1 MRIQH
6 NIAALNTHRNLGANN
21 TASAK
26 NLERLS
32 SGYKINRAGDDAAGL
47 SISEK
52 MRSQIRGLEMATKNS
67 QDGISLIQTAEGALN
82 ETHDILQRIRVLADQ
97 SANGTNTGI
106 DREAIQN
113 EVKQLKDEID
123 RIGNTTEFNTQK
135 LLNGNLKSAGT
146 ATVGQNTTTGAQVAK
161 LTAGTVSG
169 AYTAATDPSFASE
182 KITIDGTEIT
192 VDWQNLTTEE
202 RDILKGSD
210 KDKATTL
217 VVNKINEAIDAS
229 GANVEHISGYVTSG
243 GNMVL
248 ESGSQGINSKIT
260 AAGSGVAG
268 TMTGASTSTA
278 GKTNYNGSSIASG
291 SSFLADINGK
301 TLNVTLS
308 GVGEFSNTTTMA
320 SGAKILEDA
329 LNNAIKVA
337 NSGAGASKV
346 GDPGFISDV
355 RVNVT
360 EDGRF
365 EIVSETGPVNLS
377 DKTGNSFVKDLGLS
391 NAQTNAAGNGGMTLQ
406 IGANKGQTITFGI
419 DDMRSASLGIT
430 GVDVST
436 SAGAQNALDTLDK
449 AIAKV
454 SAQRSS
460 LGAVQ
465 NRLEHTINNLG
476 ATSEN
481 LTAAESR
488 IRDVDMAKEMME
500 FTKNNILTQAAQSML
515 AQANQQPQGVLQL
528 LG

>member
-1 MRIQH
+1 
-6 NIAALNTHRNLGANN
+6 
-21 TASAK
+21 
-26 NLERLS
+26 
-32 SGYKINRAGDDAAGL
+32 
-47 SISEK
+47 

-135 LLNGNLKSAGT
+135 LLNGNLKSAGG
-146 ATVGQNTTTGAQVAK
+146 ATVGQNTTTGSQVAK
-161 LTAGTVSG
+161 LTAGKVTGSG
-169 AYTAATDPSFASE
+169 TITSGLAGQSGIFSE
-182 KITIDGTEIT
+182 ETIKIDGTDIK
-192 VDWQNLTTEE
+192 VNWGSLTQDEKN
-202 RDILKGSD
+202 ILTGVGSD
-210 KDKATTL
+210 STSQKKAADL
-217 VVNKINEAIDAS
+217 IVSKINEAIDKS
-229 GANVEHISGYVTSG
+229 GANVDHVSGYVGSDG
-243 GNMVL
+243 KLVL
-248 ESGSQGINSKIT
+248 SSGSEGINSKIEVT
-260 AAGSGVAG
+260 SGTTVLSKALG
-268 TMTGASTSTA
+268 TTGVVTDGT
-278 GKTNYNGSSIASG
+278 TNYNGSTVASG
-291 SSFLADINGK
+291 SEFNAEINGVTMKVTTGADID
-301 TLNVTLS
+301 S
-308 GVGEFSNTTTMA
+308 STTMA

-329 LNNAIKVA
+329 LNEAI
-337 NSGAGASKV
+337 SGANTTAGAV
-346 GDPGFISDV
+346 NPGDPGYIAKV
-355 RVNVT
+355 KVNVT
-360 EDGRF
+360 DDGRF
-365 EIVSETGPVNLS
+365 EVVSETGPINLS
-377 DKTGNSFVKDLGLS
+377 DKTGNTFVKDLGLS
-391 NAQTNAAGNGGMTLQ
+391 SAQTNAAGNGGMTLQ
-406 IGANKGQTITFGI
+406 IGANKGQTISFGI

-476 ATSEN
+476 ATAEN

-500 FTKNNILTQAAQSML
+500 FTKIIS
-515 AQANQQPQGVLQL
+515 
-528 LG
+528 